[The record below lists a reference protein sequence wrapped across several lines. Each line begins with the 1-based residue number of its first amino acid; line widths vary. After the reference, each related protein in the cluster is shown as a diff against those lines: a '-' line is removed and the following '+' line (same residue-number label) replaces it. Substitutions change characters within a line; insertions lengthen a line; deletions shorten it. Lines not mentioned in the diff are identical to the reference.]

1 MNIAVLKRF
10 LVLLIGSLLVTI
22 AGCSDGN
29 ESNPSD
35 VSGYNYTDYYIAEFR
50 VGSEGDEFPAGGPN
64 IFPKKDGQ
72 MRSGGGGFVCCI
84 SIPAHWHPGMKLMI
98 KWRRDTKPYD
108 KDRSG
113 DQWLTAT
120 TEVPP
125 YGRRTAGFVVHFLS
139 GDRIRIQIRDEKGIL
154 PKIDDDDPYIV
165 QGVLDSELNKKRGE
179 GDERHSMAE
188 QSNEQ
193 RRLGERE
200 PARAMG

>member
-10 LVLLIGSLLVTI
+10 LVLLTGSLLVAI
-22 AGCSDGN
+22 AGCSDEN
-29 ESNPSD
+29 ESNPSN
-35 VSGYNYTDYYIAEFR
+35 VSGYNYTDYYIAGFR

-84 SIPAHWHPGMKLMI
+84 SIPAHWHPGMKLVI

-125 YGRRTAGFVVHFLS
+125 YGPRTYGFVVHFLP
-139 GDRIRIQIRDEKGIL
+139 GDRIRVEIEDKPEMAKK
-154 PKIDDDDPYIV
+154 PADNDPYIV
-165 QGVLDSELNKKRGE
+165 QGVLDPELNKKQGGGR
-179 GDERHSMAE
+179 
-188 QSNEQ
+188 
-193 RRLGERE
+193 
-200 PARAMG
+200 